1 MPAARPRAAGPD
13 RGRMTASY
21 CSGMSQRL
29 VSVWQPFFPGS
40 ESTQAAIDAATEL
53 EELGYSR
60 IWFSAGFGEH
70 LPARFRELLDGTRRI
85 GVASGI
91 ATIWHTSPAE
101 TAAFTEEAERDHPGR
116 FLLGLGT
123 SHAVLVEGDGTDYRK
138 PYSKM
143 VEYLDALDA
152 AGLAPERRI
161 LAALGP
167 RMLELSRDRSAGA
180 HPYFTTA
187 EHTAEARATIGP
199 DRLLAPE
206 VAVVLEADAEAARA
220 TARQYT
226 AGYLTLPNYTNNLRR
241 FGWTDDDFADGGSD
255 RLVDAVIPWGTAE
268 QVAAGLEKHY
278 RAGADEVA
286 IQVLNGGDASSFPAE
301 AFRALAAIL
310 I

>member
-1 MPAARPRAAGPD
+1 MA
-13 RGRMTASY
+13 
-21 CSGMSQRL
+21 QRL
-29 VSVWQPFFPGS
+29 VSVWQPFFLGS
-40 ESTQAAIDAATEL
+40 ESPQAALDAAIEL

-60 IWFSAGFGEH
+60 IWFSAGFGETI
-70 LPARFRELLDGTRRI
+70 PRRFRELLDGTTRI
-85 GVASGI
+85 GVATGI
-91 ATIWHTSPAE
+91 STVWHTSPA
-101 TAAFTEEAERDHPGR
+101 TAAAFAEEAERAHPGR
-116 FLLGLGT
+116 FLLGLGA

-143 VEYLDALDA
+143 VGYLDELDAL
-152 AGLAPERRI
+152 GLAPERRV

-187 EHTAEARATIGP
+187 EHTAEARTAIGP
-199 DRLLAPE
+199 GRLLAPE
-206 VAVVLEADAEAARA
+206 VAVVVDPDAASARA

-226 AGYLTLPNYTNNLRR
+226 SGYLTLPNYTNNLRR

-255 RLVDAVIPWGTAE
+255 RLVDAVIPWGTPE

-286 IQVLNGGDASSFPAE
+286 IQVLNGGDATEFPAA
-301 AFRALAAIL
+301 AFRALAKEL
-310 I
+310 IAGG

>member
-1 MPAARPRAAGPD
+1 MA
-13 RGRMTASY
+13 
-21 CSGMSQRL
+21 QRL
-29 VSVWQPFFPGS
+29 VSVWQPFFLAG
-40 ESTQAAIDAATEL
+40 STQAAVDAAIEL

-60 IWFSAGFGEH
+60 IWFSAGFDDK
-70 LPARFRELLDGTRRI
+70 LPPRFRDLLDGTGHI

-91 ATIWHTSPAE
+91 ATIWHTAPDE
-101 TAAFTEEAERDHPGR
+101 VAAFAQDVERAHPGR

-123 SHAVLVEGDGTDYRK
+123 SHAVLVDGDGDGDGTQYRR

-152 AGLAPERRI
+152 AGLAPERRV

-167 RMLELSRDRSAGA
+167 RMLELSRDRAAGA

-187 EHTAEARATIGP
+187 EHTAEARSTIGA

-206 VAVVLEADAEAARA
+206 VAVVLEPDAERARA
-220 TARQYT
+220 VARQYT

-241 FGWTDDDFADGGSD
+241 FGWTDEDLAGGGSD

-268 QVAAGLEKHY
+268 QVAAGIEKHY

-286 IQVLNGGDASSFPAE
+286 IQVLNGGDATTFPSE